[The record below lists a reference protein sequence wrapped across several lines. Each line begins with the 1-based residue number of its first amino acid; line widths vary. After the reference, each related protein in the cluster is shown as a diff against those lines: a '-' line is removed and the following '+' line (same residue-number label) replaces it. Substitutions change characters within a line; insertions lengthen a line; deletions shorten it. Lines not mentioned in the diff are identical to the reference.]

1 MCNQVCSLFCVL
13 KGPPRVFLGMKPIYD
28 VDRLI
33 LAHPFLSSLEIRFAL
48 FYQDCSSIRRF
59 ASRQAIFF
67 EGGKADHFYLIV
79 TGRVVLQTFVSDEGM
94 VTIQS
99 IGPGEALGWSWLFE
113 PYKWHFTA
121 RTEEPTEVISLDA
134 AALREKAAGDPEFR
148 SDLLMRI
155 SKTLAQR
162 LHATRQQLMELMVRQ
177 APSGQ
182 EHQYQRP
189 ESGS

>member
-1 MCNQVCSLFCVL
+1 
-13 KGPPRVFLGMKPIYD
+13 MKRTDD
-28 VDRLI
+28 VDNLI
-33 LAHPFLSSLEIRFAL
+33 LAHPFLSSLEIRFAR

-67 EGGKADHFYLIV
+67 EGGDADHFYLIV
-79 TGRVVLQTFVSDEGM
+79 TGCVVLQTFVPDDGM

-134 AALREKAAGDPEFR
+134 AALREKAASDAEFQ

-155 SKTLAQR
+155 SKTLVQR
-162 LHATRQQLMELMVRQ
+162 LQATRGQLIELIVRLG
-177 APSGQ
+177 SNGQ
-182 EHQYQRP
+182 EHHSQRR